1 MTHDGIDDEP
11 EKDVQA
17 YQMRHT
23 LAEIAALIQGEL
35 IGDGERIVERIAPLS
50 EADGSAL
57 TFLSS
62 SVSVRLL
69 KDSCAGAVIVP
80 LAITAAPVPIIR
92 VDSPEKA
99 LAGLL
104 NALFPARPPSGPGI
118 DATAVISPS
127 AKIAKDASI
136 GPFVVVGDETVI
148 GAAACLGAGTIV
160 GANCH
165 IGPQAWL
172 YPRVTLYNA
181 VKVGARCI
189 LHSGVVLGSDGFG
202 YTPGRDGAIKI
213 PQIGCVEL
221 GDDVEIGANTTI
233 DRATLG
239 TTRIGKGTKI
249 DNLVQIGHN
258 VTVGNHVLI
267 CAQVGIAGSVIIGD
281 GVVIAGQAGVKDHI
295 SIGSGVKIGGQ
306 AGVTKSVPPRT
317 NVSGYPARQHDQARR
332 IDAALSRLPTLLQ
345 RVRDLERRLEQLE
358 QNKATD

>member
-1 MTHDGIDDEP
+1 
-11 EKDVQA
+11 
-17 YQMRHT
+17 MRQT
-23 LAEIAALIQGEL
+23 LAEIAALIHGEL

-57 TFLSS
+57 TFLSGT
-62 SVSVRLL
+62 VSARLL
-69 KDSCAGAVIVP
+69 TDSRAGVVLVP
-80 LAITAAPVPIIR
+80 LTITAAPVPIIR

-99 LAGLL
+99 LAWLL
-104 NALFPARPPSGPGI
+104 NTFFPAPPPSTPGI
-118 DATAVISPS
+118 DATAIISPS

-136 GPFVVVGDETVI
+136 GPYVVVGDGTVI
-148 GAAACLGAGTIV
+148 GPAACLGAGTIV

-181 VKVGARCI
+181 VIVGARCVI
-189 LHSGVVLGSDGFG
+189 HSGAVIGSDGFG

-213 PQIGCVEL
+213 PQVGCVEL

-239 TTRIGKGTKI
+239 ATRIGNGTKI

-258 VTVGNHVLI
+258 VTVGKHVMI
-267 CAQVGIAGSVIIGD
+267 CAQVGIAGSAVIGD

-295 SIGSGVKIGGQ
+295 SIGPGVKIGGQ
-306 AGVTKSVPPRT
+306 AGVTKSVPPQT

-332 IDAALSRLPTLLQ
+332 IDAALSRLPKLLQ

-358 QNKATD
+358 QTEAAD